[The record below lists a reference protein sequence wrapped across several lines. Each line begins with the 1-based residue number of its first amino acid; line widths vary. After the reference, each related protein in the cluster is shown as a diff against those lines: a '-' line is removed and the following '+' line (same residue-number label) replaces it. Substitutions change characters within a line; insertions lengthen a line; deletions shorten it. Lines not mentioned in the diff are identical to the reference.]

1 MRFEFATATRIIF
14 GAGTFRDVGSLAA
27 PLGRHALVVGG
38 KTPARLQPL
47 LDRLHAQRLATT
59 PFSVPG
65 EPTTDLVRA
74 GVERARAAGCD
85 CVIGMGGGSVLD
97 AGKAIAALL
106 TNPGDLLDYLEV
118 VGQGKSLAQP
128 SAPYLA
134 IPTTAGTGSEVTRN
148 AVLGVPRQRVKVS
161 LRSPHL
167 LPQVALVDPEL
178 TYGLPPTVTAW
189 SGMDAL
195 TQCVEPY
202 VAPQA
207 NPLTDAFCREG
218 IQRAAHAL
226 RRAFHDGG
234 DRAARAEMALASL
247 CGGLALANAKLGAV
261 HGLASPLGG
270 MFPAPHGAVCARLLP
285 LVMAANLQAL
295 EERAP
300 DAPALQRYGDIA
312 RLLTGDA
319 TAQPAD
325 GVAWVQ
331 ALCHELAVPSLAH
344 FGVTEAELPEVVVQA
359 QRASSM
365 QGNPIVLTTDELGQI
380 VQQAVRVEGD
390 QK

>member
-14 GAGTFRDVGSLAA
+14 GAGTFRDVGSLTA
-27 PLGRHALVVGG
+27 PLGRHAL
-38 KTPARLQPL
+38 
-47 LDRLHAQRLATT
+47 LDRLQAQGLATT

-106 TNPGDLLDYLEV
+106 TNPGDLLDYLEI

-161 LRSPHL
+161 LRSPYL
-167 LPQVALVDPEL
+167 LPQVALVDPDL
-178 TYGLPPTVTAW
+178 TYDLPPTVTAW

-202 VAPQA
+202 LSPQA
-207 NPLTDAFCREG
+207 NPLSDAFCREG
-218 IQRAAHAL
+218 TQRAAHAL

-234 DRAARAEMALASL
+234 
-247 CGGLALANAKLGAV
+247 G
-261 HGLASPLGG
+261 
-270 MFPAPHGAVCARLLP
+270 
-285 LVMAANLQAL
+285 
-295 EERAP
+295 
-300 DAPALQRYGDIA
+300 
-312 RLLTGDA
+312 
-319 TAQPAD
+319 
-325 GVAWVQ
+325 
-331 ALCHELAVPSLAH
+331 
-344 FGVTEAELPEVVVQA
+344 
-359 QRASSM
+359 
-365 QGNPIVLTTDELGQI
+365 
-380 VQQAVRVEGD
+380 
-390 QK
+390 